1 MPGNNGRRANAKANT
16 RSGVGAP
23 PPTPTEAGA
32 SLSSSSMVTAT
43 GPPSS
48 SSSSFLELRHL
59 QALRRSCAGRGR
71 RRAAGVRRVLPGGW
85 WRAAWRTAS
94 VARYHSTASYVPN
107 AAYE

>member
-1 MPGNNGRRANAKANT
+1 MPGNNGRRASAKANT

-23 PPTPTEAGA
+23 SPTPPPRHGA

-43 GPPSS
+43 GPSS

-59 QALRRSCAGRGR
+59 QALRRSLCGSRAPARRAVR
-71 RRAAGVRRVLPGGW
+71 RRAGRW
-85 WRAAWRTAS
+85 WRVAWRTKGGGEA
-94 VARYHSTASYVPN
+94 HPTASYRPK